1 MGRADAP
8 LDWGELDSAPR
19 KMTNI
24 SESSNWTAF
33 YWSRLQ
39 LAFYF
44 GELEIAESII
54 KPLEVMAEINMGY
67 PIWSIRVFF
76 SGLTTACLA
85 AKTGKSKYKR
95 RAKKSTREMH
105 KMMRIRGLNNL
116 HRYLLMQA
124 SVLSFEKKENAKEAF
139 DKAIAAASRAGFIQ
153 DAALGNELAGE
164 HCLRL
169 NDDFWSGLYFTRAYE
184 LYREWGAHL
193 KASHLKATRSD
204 QIDFSK
210 LSKRRKSIHLTQRH
224 LVSGDVNSA
233 HMSVNLDSLSG
244 VATIPDSMTSV
255 RDTMSQTGSLGSWR
269 VTPRTDNASFIV

>member
-1 MGRADAP
+1 
-8 LDWGELDSAPR
+8 
-19 KMTNI
+19 MTNI
-24 SESSNWTAF
+24 AESSNWTAF

-76 SGLTTACLA
+76 TGLTAACLA
-85 AKTGKSKYKR
+85 AKTGKLKYKR

-105 KMMRIRGLNNL
+105 KMMRVRGLNNL
-116 HRYLLMQA
+116 HRYLLMRA
-124 SVLSFEKKENAKEAF
+124 SVFSFQKKQKAKEAF
-139 DKAIAAASRAGFIQ
+139 DKAIAAASRAGFTQ

-164 HCLRL
+164 HCLRS
-169 NDDFWSGLYFTRAYE
+169 NDDFWSRLYFTRAYE
-184 LYREWGAHL
+184 LYREWGAHA
-193 KASHLKATRSD
+193 KAKHLEATRVD

-210 LSKRRKSIHLTQRH
+210 LEKGRRRSVHLTQRH

-233 HMSVNLDSLSG
+233 HMSVNLDSLGMSSG
-244 VATIPDSMTSV
+244 MLSIPDSLISSV

-269 VTPRTDNASFIV
+269 VTPRTDNASLVVGYIR